1 MSETEKKSKRRKE
14 RGINVRVVQEE
25 KEKKPDSVRVNT
37 RTKKT
42 TSRKKSTKKATAKKT
57 VEKTAK
63 KVTEKTVKKV
73 TQKSSEEIE
82 LNEFQDLAWKKEEPE
97 KQPTEH
103 FETLI
108 LHTSTEPPKSRV
120 IKRDVAKEKPVSFTR
135 SVRETPFIQPKQSQ
149 PLPKTPLGKL
159 PERPVVVR
167 PVTAPTRPV
176 EKLSAKEIKEREI
189 EKAVNMATKL
199 PQARRE
205 HKRRSRLS
213 SNFGVTRAVL
223 AVACLSTAVF
233 AIVYFVNLNSSD
245 VSLKVAAMQ
254 SGIEAIYPSYIPRG
268 YALADV
274 TSSSGKVTMKFK
286 SDSGGY
292 SITEEQSDW
301 NSAGVLGN
309 FVKPTYDNEYT
320 VVEEQGLTIYMGDRW
335 AAWVNGGI
343 LYKLNVDSGS
353 LTKKQIKTIS
363 TSM

>member
-1 MSETEKKSKRRKE
+1 
-14 RGINVRVVQEE
+14 
-25 KEKKPDSVRVNT
+25 
-37 RTKKT
+37 
-42 TSRKKSTKKATAKKT
+42 
-57 VEKTAK
+57 
-63 KVTEKTVKKV
+63 
-73 TQKSSEEIE
+73 
-82 LNEFQDLAWKKEEPE
+82 
-97 KQPTEH
+97 
-103 FETLI
+103 
-108 LHTSTEPPKSRV
+108 
-120 IKRDVAKEKPVSFTR
+120 
-135 SVRETPFIQPKQSQ
+135 
-149 PLPKTPLGKL
+149 
-159 PERPVVVR
+159 
-167 PVTAPTRPV
+167 
-176 EKLSAKEIKEREI
+176 
-189 EKAVNMATKL
+189 
-199 PQARRE
+199 
-205 HKRRSRLS
+205 
-213 SNFGVTRAVL
+213 
-223 AVACLSTAVF
+223 
-233 AIVYFVNLNSSD
+233 
-245 VSLKVAAMQ
+245 MQ